1 MYKLLVKCWPLL
13 TVCVL
18 VS

>member
-1 MYKLLVKCWPLL
+1 MCKLLVKCWPLL
-13 TVCVL
+13 TVFVL